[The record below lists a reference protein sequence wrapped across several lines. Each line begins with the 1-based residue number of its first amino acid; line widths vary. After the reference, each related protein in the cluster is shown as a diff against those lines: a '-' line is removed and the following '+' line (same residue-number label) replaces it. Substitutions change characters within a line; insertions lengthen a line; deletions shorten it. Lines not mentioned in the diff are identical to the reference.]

1 MIENLKQTVE
11 LMTSE
16 DYQKRF
22 EGEVLQLCIRI
33 NRLRDTLINIYNGT
47 CNFTPKCSTELLEAQ
62 LDSMEELLRIYAI
75 RASVEGCRESL
86 AAEPEYIIAMK
97 AADLNPY
104 YNIKYT
110 RRS

>member
-1 MIENLKQTVE
+1 MIENLKETVE

-16 DYQKRF
+16 NYQDRF

-75 RASVEGCRESL
+75 RASVEGCREHL
-86 AAEPEYIIAMK
+86 VAEPEYKIAMK
-97 AADLNPY
+97 NM
-104 YNIKYT
+104 
-110 RRS
+110 